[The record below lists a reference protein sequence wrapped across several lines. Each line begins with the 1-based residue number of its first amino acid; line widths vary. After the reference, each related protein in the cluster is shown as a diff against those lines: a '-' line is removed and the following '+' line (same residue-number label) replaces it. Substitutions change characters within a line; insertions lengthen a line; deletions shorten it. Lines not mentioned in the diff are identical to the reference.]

1 MDRDLSQQGRMA
13 SAAEEEPAA
22 PAVHNCTS
30 FTSPA
35 ATSAASPSPTAMTSA
50 SSPSPTE
57 KPCKR
62 RRENEGLLRSPRDYG
77 STDGAQ
83 QHKRRR
89 EDEETL
95 SPRDRSSDQQRNA
108 AGQQQQA
115 MAPPRSFEDDADEEA
130 VFRIHMTRGGVRGLV
145 ESGAAFVPAQFV
157 APVPPVSSAAGTA
170 FAAPSV
176 DLSLP
181 LVRHLRGHQPRR
193 PCRRD
198 RRRARRLQR
207 AALRGIPENSGRNCE
222 PWRSPHYSPAPIG
235 ATTYATV
242 PILRPRGVTP
252 ATATTPILC
261 WRDSLIVRFDC
272 AWDPELRSIPAP
284 CQDALI
290 QYQRSMA
297 RLGRELAGLLL
308 EGLGVEAGRLGKTQG
323 CLMQCH
329 YHPPCPE
336 PERVLGSRKHADA
349 DLFTVLAQDEVGGLQ
364 VRLDDGDGEWMDVAP
379 VPGALKVNVGDL
391 LKVLSNHEYKS
402 VEHRVVIKSAEE
414 PRVSI
419 ALFFNPVNH
428 GESDFFSP
436 FPELVTAE
444 KPAQYRT
451 LTWLEML
458 ANRVE
463 LGHAKPSS
471 LDEFRVTS
479 N

>member
-1 MDRDLSQQGRMA
+1 
-13 SAAEEEPAA
+13 
-22 PAVHNCTS
+22 
-30 FTSPA
+30 
-35 ATSAASPSPTAMTSA
+35 
-50 SSPSPTE
+50 
-57 KPCKR
+57 
-62 RRENEGLLRSPRDYG
+62 
-77 STDGAQ
+77 
-83 QHKRRR
+83 
-89 EDEETL
+89 
-95 SPRDRSSDQQRNA
+95 
-108 AGQQQQA
+108 

-130 VFRIHMTRGGVRGLV
+130 VFQFHMTRGGVRGLV
-145 ESGAAFVPAQFV
+145 ESGVAFVPLQFV
-157 APVPPVSSAAGTA
+157 APVPSGT
-170 FAAPSV
+170 FAVPSV

-181 LVRHLRGHQPRR
+181 REQAVALVGAA
-193 PCRRD
+193 
-198 RRRARRLQR
+198 ARSFGIFEVTNHGVPTGVID
-207 AALRGIPENSGRNCE
+207 AALAAVAAFNEQPFAA
-222 PWRSPHYSPAPIG
+222 RSPHYSPAPIG

-242 PILRPRGVTP
+242 PIRRPRGVTP
-252 ATATTPILC
+252 ATTPLLC

-272 AWDPELRSIPAP
+272 SRDPELRSIPLP
-284 CQDALI
+284 CRDALI

-297 RLGRELAGLLL
+297 RLGRELTGLLL

-323 CLMQCH
+323 CLMH
-329 YHPPCPE
+329 RE
-336 PERVLGSRKHADA
+336 HADA
-349 DLFTVLAQDEVGGLQ
+349 DLFTVLAQDGVGGLQ
-364 VRLDDGDGEWMDVAP
+364 VRLDDGNGEWMDVAP

-391 LKVLSNHEYKS
+391 LKVFSNDEYKS
-402 VEHRVVIKSAEE
+402 VEHRVVIKSAQE

-419 ALFFNPVNH
+419 ALFFNPIEH

>member
-1 MDRDLSQQGRMA
+1 MHVQNAYR
-13 SAAEEEPAA
+13 
-22 PAVHNCTS
+22 N
-30 FTSPA
+30 
-35 ATSAASPSPTAMTSA
+35 
-50 SSPSPTE
+50 
-57 KPCKR
+57 
-62 RRENEGLLRSPRDYG
+62 
-77 STDGAQ
+77 
-83 QHKRRR
+83 
-89 EDEETL
+89 
-95 SPRDRSSDQQRNA
+95 DQQRNA
-108 AGQQQQA
+108 AGQQA

-130 VFRIHMTRGGVRGLV
+130 VFQFHMTRGGVRGLV
-145 ESGAAFVPAQFV
+145 ESGVAFVPPQFV
-157 APVPPVSSAAGTA
+157 APVPPVTSAAGA

-181 LVRHLRGHQPRR
+181 RAQAVALVGAA
-193 PCRRD
+193 
-198 RRRARRLQR
+198 ARSFGIFEVTNHGVPAAVID
-207 AALRGIPENSGRNCE
+207 AALAAVAAFNEQPFTA
-222 PWRSPHYSPAPIG
+222 RSPHYSPAPIG

-242 PILRPRGVTP
+242 PIPRPRGVTP
-252 ATATTPILC
+252 ASTPLLC

-272 AWDPELRSIPAP
+272 SRDPELRSIPAP
-284 CQDALI
+284 CREALLE
-290 QYQRSMA
+290 YQRSLA
-297 RLGRELAGLLL
+297 RLGRELTGLLL

-336 PERVLGSRKHADA
+336 PERVLGSREHADA
-349 DLFTVLAQDEVGGLQ
+349 DLFTVLAQDGVGGLQ
-364 VRLDDGDGEWMDVAP
+364 VRLDDGNGEWMDVAP

-391 LKVLSNHEYKS
+391 LKVLSNDEYKS
-402 VEHRVVIKSAEE
+402 VEHRVVIKSAQE

-419 ALFFNPVNH
+419 ALFFNPIEH

>member
-1 MDRDLSQQGRMA
+1 
-13 SAAEEEPAA
+13 
-22 PAVHNCTS
+22 
-30 FTSPA
+30 
-35 ATSAASPSPTAMTSA
+35 
-50 SSPSPTE
+50 
-57 KPCKR
+57 
-62 RRENEGLLRSPRDYG
+62 
-77 STDGAQ
+77 
-83 QHKRRR
+83 
-89 EDEETL
+89 
-95 SPRDRSSDQQRNA
+95 
-108 AGQQQQA
+108 

-130 VFRIHMTRGGVRGLV
+130 VFQFHMTRGGVRGLV
-145 ESGAAFVPAQFV
+145 ESGVAFVPPQFV
-157 APVPPVSSAAGTA
+157 APVPPVTSAAGA

-181 LVRHLRGHQPRR
+181 RAQAVALVGAA
-193 PCRRD
+193 
-198 RRRARRLQR
+198 ARSFGIFEVTNHGVPAGVID
-207 AALRGIPENSGRNCE
+207 AALAAFNEQPFAA
-222 PWRSPHYSPAPIG
+222 RSPHYSPAPIG

-242 PILRPRGVTP
+242 PIPRPRGVTP
-252 ATATTPILC
+252 ATTPLLC

-272 AWDPELRSIPAP
+272 SRDPELRSIPAP
-284 CQDALI
+284 CREALLE
-290 QYQRSMA
+290 YQRSMA
-297 RLGRELAGLLL
+297 RLGRELTGLLL

-336 PERVLGSRKHADA
+336 PERVLGS
-349 DLFTVLAQDEVGGLQ
+349 LAASTPTQICSRCSRRTGSAGC
-364 VRLDDGDGEWMDVAP
+364 
-379 VPGALKVNVGDL
+379 
-391 LKVLSNHEYKS
+391 
-402 VEHRVVIKSAEE
+402 RVVIKSAKE

-419 ALFFNPVNH
+419 ALFFDPIEH

-471 LDEFRVTS
+471 LAEFRVTS